1 LSRNETW
8 NLQPRL
14 AWLFPE
20 GVSAGP
26 GTIGI
31 EENEIFS
38 ISSDFYPIPL
48 SAILH
53 YPNHLLLILDK

>member
-31 EENEIFS
+31 EENEIFPFPRTS
-38 ISSDFYPIPL
+38 IQSRSPL
-48 SAILH
+48 SSTIQTT
-53 YPNHLLLILDK
+53 YY

>member
-1 LSRNETW
+1 
-8 NLQPRL
+8 LQPRL

-31 EENEIFS
+31 EENEIFPFPRTS
-38 ISSDFYPIPL
+38 IQSRSPL
-48 SAILH
+48 SSTIQTT
-53 YPNHLLLILDK
+53 YY